1 MKETL
6 EAMVVPTGGMPYRKT
21 LEADEDGSF
30 LAALQDCVGGR
41 IEAMGYVF
49 GDAPAVYCNEGP
61 ACRPAAAAPRTAPS
75 TPTPPWRRRAT
86 RARTTRRVPWSRAS
100 STTSPSATWCASG
113 STPRRAMDRDI
124 AEAERRRVMER
135 FGSLESIASG
145 PIEARAVLARLARR
159 PRP

>member
-49 GDAPAVYCNEGP
+49 GDAPAVYCNEEGLLP
-61 ACRPAAAAPRTAPS
+61 GSGCAPNRAIYADAAMAEAGELYHIAFGDLVCVGFDPET
-75 TPTPPWRRRAT
+75 
-86 RARTTRRVPWSRAS
+86 
-100 STTSPSATWCASG
+100 G
-113 STPRRAMDRDI
+113 EDRDI

>member
-49 GDAPAVYCNEGP
+49 GDAPAVYADAAMAEAGYASQDDP
-61 ACRPAAAAPRTAPS
+61 SRPVEPGELYHIAFGDLVCVGFDPET
-75 TPTPPWRRRAT
+75 
-86 RARTTRRVPWSRAS
+86 
-100 STTSPSATWCASG
+100 G
-113 STPRRAMDRDI
+113 EDRDI

>member
-49 GDAPAVYCNEGP
+49 GDAPAVYCNEEGLLP
-61 ACRPAAAAPRTAPS
+61 GSGCAPNRAIYADAAMAEAGYASQDDPSRPVEPGELYHIAFGDLVCVGFDPET
-75 TPTPPWRRRAT
+75 
-86 RARTTRRVPWSRAS
+86 
-100 STTSPSATWCASG
+100 G
-113 STPRRAMDRDI
+113 EDRDI

-145 PIEARAVLARLARR
+145 PIAARAVLARLARR